1 METFLFLRSYAD
13 NLYLLYVRC
22 ILLAPEMTAINIIN
36 IGTICLHICFNG
48 TATVSLPS
56 LLSVT
61 VLKTCHGYF
70 TQNN

>member
-1 METFLFLRSYAD
+1 MF
-13 NLYLLYVRC
+13 YVRC
-22 ILLAPEMTAINIIN
+22 ILSAPEMTAINIIN
-36 IGTICLHICFNG
+36 ITTICLHRCYKG
-48 TATVSLPS
+48 TFTFSLPS